1 MFADIGWTVNR
12 GLTKLGSCSTLVP
25 TVETGGL
32 IPGANIQAESSLC
45 KTQNAGNRLGY
56 LTCMDEHVR
65 GLQDQG
71 AISRLQQASV
81 FVCATKVRP

>member
-1 MFADIGWTVNR
+1 
-12 GLTKLGSCSTLVP
+12 
-25 TVETGGL
+25 
-32 IPGANIQAESSLC
+32 
-45 KTQNAGNRLGY
+45 
-56 LTCMDEHVR
+56 MDEHVR